1 MYMKVSTDFNTTK
14 SKVRRSTESIA
25 IYTETESVLATKF
38 LLHKTQTQLFACCVY
53 NKFREL
59 LQTFVNFSLRQ
70 NILYI
75 YEDRRRNVRRSLG
88 WRNDRSGWSHYTV
101 EEFEKERI
109 LGYMLI
115 CHSAIYKTYL
125 YINILQYYIIEI
137 YLCQTSRWFTRIYE
151 WAPKYLYTYCGDR
164 LIVQEPQIFTYI

>member
-75 YEDRRRNVRRSLG
+75 YMKTDDETYDDLWDDEMIAADDHTIQSKSSRKRGS
-88 WRNDRSGWSHYTV
+88 WD
-101 EEFEKERI
+101 
-109 LGYMLI
+109 I
-115 CHSAIYKTYL
+115 C
-125 YINILQYYIIEI
+125 
-137 YLCQTSRWFTRIYE
+137 
-151 WAPKYLYTYCGDR
+151 
-164 LIVQEPQIFTYI
+164 